1 MADLFYIKVTEKD
14 ADIRLDRWFQRHYP
28 TISQSLLQ
36 KHLRKGFIRVDDKK
50 ATAGQ
55 HLEIDQKV
63 RIHPIVFDEA
73 KSISALAP
81 MDIRPKKALF
91 SEEEI
96 AALHNTILYKDD
108 NVIAINKPAG
118 LAVQGGSGIKR
129 SLDDALEYFRFESDE
144 RPKLVHRLDKDTSG
158 VLLLARHAK
167 AATELTQYF
176 KHKSVRKIYWAILV
190 GVPQPLEGKIN
201 VPLQKVTN
209 DAGLEKVSP
218 EADDGQF
225 ALTYYKVVD
234 SAAKTLSWV
243 AFMPVTGRTHQL
255 RVHALA
261 LGCPILGDGKYG
273 GKKAFIEG
281 LGGFLHLHARELI
294 LPNFYGK
301 KIHIKAELDEAMQRT
316 WDTFGF
322 EKASGQ
328 FASNALLSNE

>member
-1 MADLFYIKVTEKD
+1 MADLFYIKVTERE
-14 ADIRLDRWFQRHYP
+14 AGTRLDRWFQRHYP
-28 TISQSLLQ
+28 EVSQSLLQ
-36 KHLRKGFIRVDDKK
+36 KHLRKGFVRVDDKK

-55 HLEIDQKV
+55 LLEIGQKV
-63 RIHPIVFDEA
+63 RVHPVVFDEA
-73 KSISALAP
+73 KSIASLAP
-81 MDIRPKKALF
+81 LDVRPKKALF
-91 SEEEI
+91 NEEEI
-96 AALHNTILYKDD
+96 AALHATIIYKDD

-129 SLDDALEYFRFESDE
+129 SLDDALEFFRFDSTE

-158 VLLLARHAK
+158 ILLLARHAK
-167 AATELTQYF
+167 AAAELTQYF
-176 KHKSVRKIYWAILV
+176 KQKTVRKIYWAVLV

-201 VPLQKVTN
+201 VPLS
-209 DAGLEKVSP
+209 KVSN
-218 EADDGQF
+218 DDGYEKISPEEGEGQY

-255 RVHALA
+255 RVHALS

-273 GKKAFIEG
+273 GRKAFIEG
-281 LGGFLHLHARELI
+281 LGNFLHLHARELL

-301 KIHIKAELDEAMQRT
+301 KIHLKAELDEAMQQT

-328 FASNALLSNE
+328 IASNALLSKE